1 MLHLP
6 LFVIVTRAF
15 HAIYR
20 LFTSSHPRPPQPC
33 QAPSWMAL
41 KERPVGVVGLTSGI
55 KSTTY
60 LMYLG
65 AGMVCSRSLA
75 HGYVR
80 LSTYLRELSIR
91 AYHLSFLT
99 TSEQSHEVPSSST
112 HLPRLVRI
120 GRE

>member
-65 AGMVCSRSLA
+65 AGMVCIRCTFDFTFFLIFFFF
-75 HGYVR
+75 
-80 LSTYLRELSIR
+80 YLC
-91 AYHLSFLT
+91 T
-99 TSEQSHEVPSSST
+99 
-112 HLPRLVRI
+112 
-120 GRE
+120 